1 MDKEKP
7 EWLKSVER
15 VEAQRNCVSNV
26 NINEKKENKI
36 SYQETQDEKPEW
48 LKSVERVEAQRAKS
62 QEAAQEEPVERN
74 GINTKDVQIL
84 AKVHFNQITSDARL
98 SKNSQEVVKE
108 QQEEINRLIC
118 SYSPSEKAF
127 FYDVYYDQIRDCQA
141 SMAAKAAPNGVRPR
155 SMSDVI
161 GLALILL
168 FGLAFFLSRCGSEN
182 NQDVSR
188 SSSNVVTSPE
198 KTYTPAQL
206 RGMIEQGAFPSQGAV
221 STERVATSFSSCV
234 ARVNDVLSSAANQ
247 YPTRISVDTNDMYLA
262 KLWANDSAMT
272 FTCSAPDEL
281 LVITSAKYK

>member
-74 GINTKDVQIL
+74 GINTKAVQIL
-84 AKVHFNQITSDARL
+84 AKVHFNQITSDTRL
-98 SKNSQEVVKE
+98 SKNSQEVIKE

-127 FYDVYYDQIRDCQA
+127 FYDVYHDQIKDCQA
-141 SMAAKAAPNGVRPR
+141 SLAVKAAPNGVRPR

-168 FGLAFFLSRCGSEN
+168 FSLAFFLSRCGSEN
-182 NQDVSR
+182 NRDVSR

-198 KTYTPAQL
+198 NTYTPAQL

-247 YPTRISVDTNDMYLA
+247 YPTRISVDTNVMYLA
-262 KLWANDSAMT
+262 KLWTNDSAMT